1 MTILLHNTL
10 EQYMS
15 PFLTKNH
22 EFRNRVRASFFC
34 LLFCLVFSPSFL
46 FAAGK
51 MPNFIL
57 PDASKGGAKVKS
69 ATFQG
74 KTLLVTFFATWCPP
88 CMQEVPVLIELQKQ
102 FAQSNFSVIGLSV
115 DDGVEV
121 VAKLIEIRS
130 INYPVLMADDA
141 TARDFGGLAGIPTSF
156 LVNKEGVVVKKYPGM
171 VPYALLEK
179 DIKKIMN

>member
-1 MTILLHNTL
+1 
-10 EQYMS
+10 MS
-15 PFLTKNH
+15 ASLTRTP
-22 EFRNRVRASFFC
+22 EFGNRVRVSLYC
-34 LLFCLVFSPSFL
+34 LLFCLVLSPSLL
-46 FAAGK
+46 FAASK
-51 MPNFIL
+51 MPAFSLI
-57 PDASKGGAKVKS
+57 DASKGGATVKS
-69 ATFQG
+69 TTFEG

-115 DDGVEV
+115 DDGAEV

-141 TARDFGGLAGIPTSF
+141 TARDFGGVAGIPTSF

-171 VPYALLEK
+171 VPHAILEK